1 MLIAKSTDNKAE
13 DFGQEYFSASLS
25 SATFRSPKFKE
36 EFGLIEKFML
46 PRAGDK
52 ILDVGCGKGLLGF
65 FLLDKER
72 EIDMVFSDISPESE
86 KYLAGFNFV
95 KCAVTNLPFKDN
107 NFDKI
112 FCFHVISHVGEAKKA
127 LEEIRRVA
135 KPGGRL
141 MIVTP
146 NIFFVSIYRLASFF
160 RLIPKFQFDKT
171 AKWLYG
177 RGTLA
182 RLLKKSG
189 WRPERVETFGV
200 YPSKFL
206 RFNFLKKRVVAVAV
220 KGYGI
225 T

>member
-1 MLIAKSTDNKAE
+1 MLTAKPTDNKAE

-52 ILDVGCGKGLLGF
+52 ILDTGCGKGLLGF

-72 EIDMVFSDISPESE
+72 DIEMVFSDISPESE
-86 KYLAGFNFV
+86 KYLAGFNFTR
-95 KCAVTNLPFKDN
+95 CSVTNLPFKDN
-107 NFDKI
+107 YFDKI
-112 FCFHVISHVGEAKKA
+112 FCFHVISHIGEAKKA
-127 LEEIRRVA
+127 LEEILRVA

-146 NIFFVSIYRLASFF
+146 NIFFVLTYKLASGL
-160 RLIPKFQFDKT
+160 RIIPKFQFDKT

-177 RGTLA
+177 RRRLA

-189 WRPERVETFGV
+189 WRPERVETFGAH
-200 YPSKFL
+200 PSKFL
-206 RFNFLKKRVVAVAV
+206 PFNFLKKRVVAIAV
-220 KGYGI
+220 K
-225 T
+225 